1 MSLTALMMT
10 AALAGSSDALELFPT
25 KFPVTDVLYE
35 QLEAPVA
42 GPEESEAAE
51 AMKQMLIQL
60 FNLKP
65 IHVDDTTHEA
75 PVQ

>member
-1 MSLTALMMT
+1 MMT

-25 KFPVTDVLYE
+25 KFPVTDALYE

-51 AMKQMLIQL
+51 AMK
-60 FNLKP
+60 
-65 IHVDDTTHEA
+65 
-75 PVQ
+75 

>member
-10 AALAGSSDALELFPT
+10 AALAGSSSDALELFPT
-25 KFPVTDVLYE
+25 KFPVTDALYE

-51 AMKQMLIQL
+51 AMK
-60 FNLKP
+60 
-65 IHVDDTTHEA
+65 
-75 PVQ
+75 